1 MGEEYK
7 KCRILCVCCCCC
19 RAALLVRAPHT
30 QMLYAAMLG
39 QICGG
44 FPKCFLCSHSLFF
57 PPFSS
62 SPQLYPENKG
72 QIPLGKWGDSNDY
85 WIYNSKK
92 KKKEKSIPPFVFEQC
107 ILWALP
113 KVHLH
118 SLHLLDTGSVYS
130 NKVEKENASLKQRK
144 SGNSSPPLFKL
155 FHSPLF
161 FILFFPFL
169 WSPGQHRGCDN
180 TAGCNQVT
188 SITAYGVLSKIT
200 SLSETVFQP
209 TTLWLH
215 NRNSLRWATGTT
227 SCAERVGNL

>member
-1 MGEEYK
+1 MFP
-7 KCRILCVCCCCC
+7 
-19 RAALLVRAPHT
+19 LLS
-30 QMLYAAMLG
+30 
-39 QICGG
+39 
-44 FPKCFLCSHSLFF
+44 FFFFLS
-57 PPFSS
+57 PFSS

-72 QIPLGKWGDSNDY
+72 QIPLGKWGDSYDY
-85 WIYNSKK
+85 WIYYSKK
-92 KKKEKSIPPFVFEQC
+92 KKVSLHLYFSVC

-118 SLHLLDTGSVYS
+118 SLHLLDARSVYS

-144 SGNSSPPLFKL
+144 SGNFFFPFKIIPLP
-155 FHSPLF
+155 SF
-161 FILFFPFL
+161 FSFFPFL
-169 WSPGQHRGCDN
+169 WSPGQQRGCNN

-188 SITAYGVLSKIT
+188 SITAYRVLSKIT

-227 SCAERVGNL
+227 SCTERVGNL